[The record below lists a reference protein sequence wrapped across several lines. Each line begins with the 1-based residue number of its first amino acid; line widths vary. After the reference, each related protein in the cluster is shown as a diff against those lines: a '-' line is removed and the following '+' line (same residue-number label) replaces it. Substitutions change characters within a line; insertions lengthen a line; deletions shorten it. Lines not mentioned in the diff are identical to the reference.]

1 MDGTGLP
8 GGTAGPRVR
17 AALDRGEGRRAARRP
32 RRTVGPV
39 RGEYKVP
46 GGKLVAAEVE
56 VVDGRLADVRVSGDF
71 FLDPDEA
78 LEEIGRALAGLPED
92 APVATLAAAVER
104 ATEGATLVGFD
115 AEAVAIATRRAL
127 GRATGWGDH
136 VFEVVHDAP
145 VSPLLNV
152 ALDQVLTEEL
162 AAGRR
167 GPTLRLWEWDE
178 SAVIIG
184 SFQSLRNEVDLE
196 AVERLGARV
205 IRRIS
210 GGGAMFMEPGNTI
223 SYSLYVPASLV
234 EGLSFERSYAFL
246 DDWVLGALHG
256 LGIDATY
263 VPLNDIASPAGKIA
277 GAAQKRMAGGAIL
290 HHATMAY
297 DMDADKMTQVLRIGR
312 EKLSDKG
319 TRSANKR
326 VDPLRSQTGLA
337 RAAVVDA
344 LVEAFRARYR
354 TVDGTVTP
362 AERERAEEL
371 VRTKFATREWTARVP

>member
-1 MDGTGLP
+1 M
-8 GGTAGPRVR
+8 
-17 AALDRGEGRRAARRP
+17 
-32 RRTVGPV
+32 

-46 GGKLVAAEVE
+46 GGKLVAVDVE
-56 VVDGRLADVRVSGDF
+56 VAEGRLADVRVSGDF

-78 LEEIGRALAGLPED
+78 LEDIGTALEGMPGDSSVVL
-92 APVATLAAAVER
+92 LAAAVER
-104 ATEGATLVGFD
+104 AVAGATMVGFD
-115 AEAVAIATRRAL
+115 ADAVAIATRRAL
-127 GRATGWGDH
+127 GHATGWADH
-136 VFEVVHDAP
+136 LFEVIHDEP

-162 AAGRR
+162 DAGRR
-167 GPTLRLWEWDE
+167 GPTLRIWEWDE

-184 SFQSLRNEVDLE
+184 SFQSLRGEVDL
-196 AVERLGARV
+196 AAADRLGARV

-246 DDWVLGALHG
+246 DDWVVGALHD

-277 GAAQKRMAGGAIL
+277 GAAQKRTAGGAIL

-326 VDPLRSQTGLA
+326 VDPLRSQTGMA
-337 RAAVVDA
+337 REDVIEA
-344 LVEAFRARYR
+344 LVKAFRARYR
-354 TVDGTVTP
+354 TFDGTVTP

-371 VRTKFATREWTARVP
+371 VRTKFTTPGWTARVP